1 MDHVRGRRQVKTG
14 SGGLQG
20 KNEYLVLP
28 AVLETGHH
36 LVALLD
42 RAASVIEHRSLARP
56 VTDKLHEHLAHLL
69 ELREHQHLLAG
80 VHDPVQPVKKHLH
93 LAGKRRRHIPV
104 LQVLRRMVAYLLQ
117 RQNHLKDKALPFE
130 KRGAVG
136 SVLAFDLSHRRIQRL
151 VVQGR
156 LLRRKGRIFIDL
168 DLVRKV
174 ADDSHVGLH
183 PPHHKRSRHLSEP
196 RGALLIVVQLD
207 RVGIFTLERFE
218 VTEVTAVGIVHY
230 APELG
235 QAVLDRGAA
244 ERDLRVGGDGADS
257 LALDGGRVL
266 DVLRLIDHHHAPLD
280 FREDLLVRT
289 EHAVGR
295 EQDVHTAFRP
305 LPTSAVID
313 ERGQAWS
320 EPGDLRLPVGK
331 ESCRHDHK
339 RRLLPQY
346 TLILHLLQQSDGLE
360 RLA

>member
-1 MDHVRGRRQVKTG
+1 MELLVAELADPAFAGGDGHLGKVFLALDHRVDLLLECVLGNETVNHHVFVLADTVGTVGGLSLDGRVPPKIKMNHVRGCGQIKAG

-117 RQNHLKDKALPFE
+117 RKNHLKDKALPFE
-130 KRGAVG
+130 KRDAVG

-156 LLRRKGRIFIDL
+156 LLRRKG
-168 DLVRKV
+168 
-174 ADDSHVGLH
+174 
-183 PPHHKRSRHLSEP
+183 
-196 RGALLIVVQLD
+196 
-207 RVGIFTLERFE
+207 
-218 VTEVTAVGIVHY
+218 
-230 APELG
+230 
-235 QAVLDRGAA
+235 
-244 ERDLRVGGDGADS
+244 
-257 LALDGGRVL
+257 
-266 DVLRLIDHHHAPLD
+266 
-280 FREDLLVRT
+280 
-289 EHAVGR
+289 
-295 EQDVHTAFRP
+295 
-305 LPTSAVID
+305 
-313 ERGQAWS
+313 
-320 EPGDLRLPVGK
+320 
-331 ESCRHDHK
+331 
-339 RRLLPQY
+339 
-346 TLILHLLQQSDGLE
+346 
-360 RLA
+360 